1 MYLPRRT
8 LSFVFASGSAIIAG
22 ALATNVLFADGGQAL
37 DYVRVALLSLS
48 VAWLAWGAAIGFN
61 GVFASDAPE
70 RASPPPEAA
79 REPGRVAVLVPVY
92 NEDPVKTFSH
102 VAAMVG
108 SLAAT
113 GHGAR
118 FDFVILSDTTSP
130 QIALQEALWFD
141 RLQREADGRSTLYY
155 RRREANVGK
164 KAGNVAD
171 FIRTSGAHYEYLL
184 ILDADSLMEGAT
196 MVEMAARMEAEPRL
210 GLLQT
215 LPKIVRARS
224 FFGRAVQ
231 FAASYYSPSFA
242 RGIAT
247 MQGVEGPFWG
257 HNAIVRTRA
266 FAQSC
271 GLPQLSGRPP
281 FGGHVLSHDYVEAA
295 LLARN
300 DWIVRLDTDL
310 EGSFEEGPENIIDYA
325 KRDRRWCQGNLQHAR
340 IVAAPGL
347 KPWSRFTLV
356 QGIMAYLASPL
367 WAVFLI
373 VSIVSSATVGEP
385 NYFPNP
391 DLPAVFPRVEMV
403 QAMLLL
409 GGVATVLIGPKF
421 LILARGL
428 LTGANRGF
436 RGTIAS
442 AASVVVEIVWSSIL
456 APIMLMFQTR
466 SVIQV
471 LAGLDGGW
479 PASNR
484 EADAVSLREAW
495 DASWWI
501 CATGFAVMAATLEFA
516 PVLYYWLIPVCVPL
530 MISPLL
536 IAATSQSPRLSYLFA
551 VPTEMVAPPVMRE
564 QEAVLARWRGE
575 TNDSHPV
582 LAEVDPTRAATAR

>member
-1 MYLPRRT
+1 MHLPRRA
-8 LSFVFASGSAIIAG
+8 LSFVFAGGSAIIAG

-37 DYVRVALLSLS
+37 DYVRIALLSLS

-61 GVFASDAPE
+61 GIFAIDPKPAPH
-70 RASPPPEAA
+70 RDPEPDS

-102 VAAMVG
+102 VAAMAASVG
-108 SLAAT
+108 AT
-113 GHGAR
+113 ASPGR
-118 FDFVILSDTTSP
+118 FDFIVLSDTTSDL
-130 QIALQEALWFD
+130 IARQEAAWFE
-141 RLQREADGRSTLYY
+141 RLERETPVAGRLYY

-164 KAGNVAD
+164 KAGNIAD
-171 FIRTSGAHYEYLL
+171 FIRTSGGHYEFLV

-196 MVEMAARMEAEPRL
+196 MVEMVRRMEAEPRL
-210 GLLQT
+210 GLLQS

-242 RGIAT
+242 RGIST
-247 MQGVEGPFWG
+247 MQGEEGPFWG
-257 HNAIVRTRA
+257 HNAVVRTRA

-271 GLPQLSGRPP
+271 GLPTLSGRPP

-300 DWIVRLDTDL
+300 GWIVRLDTDL

-325 KRDRRWCQGNLQHAR
+325 KRDRRWCPGNLQHSR

-367 WAVFLI
+367 WAIFLA
-373 VSIVSSATVGEP
+373 VSLVASATIGEP
-385 NYFPNP
+385 DYFPTP
-391 DLPAVFPRVEMV
+391 DMPAVFPRVEMV
-403 QAMLLL
+403 QALLL
-409 GGVATVLIGPKF
+409 MGGVATVLIGPKF

-428 LTGANRGF
+428 VTGGNRGF
-436 RGTIAS
+436 RGTLVS
-442 AASVVVEIVWSSIL
+442 AASVVVEIVWSSVL

-466 SVIQV
+466 SVFQV

-484 EADAVSLREAW
+484 EAGSVSLREAW

-501 CATGFAVMAATLEFA
+501 CATGFAVMAATMKFA
-516 PVLYYWLIPVCVPL
+516 PDLYYWLLPVCVPL
-530 MISPLL
+530 MAAPLL
-536 IAATSQSPRLSYLFA
+536 IAVTSASNRRSLLFS
-551 VPTEMVAPPVMRE
+551 VPTEMTKPRIMRE
-564 QEAVLARWRGE
+564 QEAVLARWRGMNE
-575 TNDSHPV
+575 QPV
-582 LAEVDPTRAATAR
+582 TEAEAGPARAATAR